1 MILIRS
7 ESNLRQLEL
16 QSPVVLP
23 PPLEL
28 VQPRPSWLDG
38 DVLPI
43 IKNSLVKEDVALPE
57 TLLLLEVVR
66 AAEVGSAQV
75 LHHQVQGA
83 ELLTSLVIPCLAG
96 DCDLKVSPTSISST
110 KVNSA
115 SRTAQLPKVVCKA
128 DVVRRGG
135 FTFTPFTIT

>member
-7 ESNLRQLEL
+7 ESILSKLEF
-16 QSPVVLP
+16 QSPVVVP
-23 PPLEL
+23 PPLKL

-43 IKNSLVKEDVALPE
+43 VENSLVKEDVALPQA
-57 TLLLLEVVR
+57 LLLLEVVR

-83 ELLTSLVIPCLAG
+83 KLLTFLNFVDKSELGISNCPASLL
-96 DCDLKVSPTSISST
+96 LE
-110 KVNSA
+110 
-115 SRTAQLPKVVCKA
+115 
-128 DVVRRGG
+128 VVRAAE
-135 FTFTPFTIT
+135 